1 VLVHRLQEP
10 DAHARAALLAQ
21 TGHGY
26 MGYLRTLTGL
36 CIVLIGAAL
45 VGRVVAGF
53 RNRTP
58 GLLPSWWWAA
68 LPAAAFLIQEWLGEL
83 AQVGAVEWS
92 PLLEP
97 VMAAGVAVE
106 LVCGALCLLLV
117 RRLLVAAHSV
127 GRSLAAAVER
137 RAPLAALSLELR
149 SPQLERP
156 RLLALVGG
164 GGERAPPPFG

>member
-1 VLVHRLQEP
+1 MLAHRIQEP
-10 DAHARAALLAQ
+10 DAHARAALFAQ

-26 MGYLRTLTGL
+26 MGYLRPLTSL
-36 CIVLIGAAL
+36 CVVLIGAAL
-45 VGRVVAGF
+45 LSRVIAGF

-58 GLLPSWWWAA
+58 RLLPSWWWAGV
-68 LPAAAFLIQEWLGEL
+68 PAAAFVLQEWLGEL
-83 AQVGAVEWS
+83 AHLGAVEWS

-97 VMAAGVAVE
+97 VMAVGVAVE

-127 GRSLAAAVER
+127 GRALAAAVER
-137 RAPLAALSLELR
+137 RAQLATLSLGLR

-156 RLLALVGG
+156 RLLALANGA
-164 GGERAPPPFG
+164 GERAPPPFG